1 MKWFDHIIHT
11 SERLNK
17 IRSTQPCFPPVSLNR
32 VPSSAGGKGGNVT
45 SAGWQVIP
53 YSMWVPVAITLVVNL
68 QTAIYSI
75 YLLTFIMII
84 YQISWFY
91 RTTLCQC
98 GICCRRVASVR
109 PSVTSRY
116 CIETMDE
123 SNWLLAWRLPS
134 TCPTL
139 CYKTWGSAKIRSLP
153 SGTLPQTP
161 DLENFATASRSRC
174 QQNSSSSSSSSS
186 TVEFV
191 HDTYTII
198 D

>member
-84 YQISWFY
+84 YPISWFY

-123 SNWLLAWRLPS
+123 SNWFLAWRLPS

-139 CYKTWGSAKIRSLP
+139 CYKTWDLQKSGRFPLELCPKLRTWKISPRQVDRVVNKTRRRRRRRRRQSSLF
-153 SGTLPQTP
+153 TTP
-161 DLENFATASRSRC
+161 IR
-174 QQNSSSSSSSSS
+174 
-186 TVEFV
+186 
-191 HDTYTII
+191 
-198 D
+198 